1 MALHTSETLHL
12 HYMKSEPAGG
22 GCNYGWTA
30 DFRFKL
36 QVESSHAQN
45 LYMVLML
52 FSSSRQ
58 ALQMISGMLCGQSD
72 SECMSILY
80 ICWSLRENWLW
91 KRRRKRAMSE
101 YQSFWAIC
109 LKFSSVCL
117 LNRLYFMMLM
127 LKWDELCIVSKA
139 HENTVFTWLIS
150 LDELLLSSISLHFP
164 KTAEVS
170 LNPLTTN
177 QTLILCKGSLL
188 WSWSLDTG
196 F

>member
-12 HYMKSEPAGG
+12 HYMKSDPTGG

-36 QVESSHAQN
+36 QAESSHAQN

-52 FSSSRQ
+52 FSSSHQ
-58 ALQMISGMLCGQSD
+58 AFPVISDMLCRHYLNLLDGKLVCGDGEICPLFLQSKLLT
-72 SECMSILY
+72 SISHLFEFGSVYQARFLY
-80 ICWSLRENWLW
+80 CVLQRHRS
-91 KRRRKRAMSE
+91 
-101 YQSFWAIC
+101 C
-109 LKFSSVCL
+109 T
-117 LNRLYFMMLM
+117 
-127 LKWDELCIVSKA
+127 VSKP

-150 LDELLLSSISLHFP
+150 PQDLLLPSISLHFP
-164 KTAEVS
+164 KTADCCR
-170 LNPLTTN
+170 NPLATN
-177 QTLILCKGSLL
+177 QTLILCKDSPL